1 MTRVRTRTIPIMS
14 PSLAAECREVI
25 ADYAGVR
32 LTEEQFATLIDKD
45 LELKRD
51 LIRFNSPRDTVDRE
65 QLMGLL
71 AKEIVG
77 RDWPCYGDGPAVA
90 KQFHL
95 DFERLAKEKGY
106 ELVDPSV

>member
-1 MTRVRTRTIPIMS
+1 MTRITTRPVPIMS
-14 PSLAAECREVI
+14 PVLAAECREVI

-32 LTEEQFATLIDKD
+32 LTEAQFDALIDKD

-51 LIRFNSPRDTVDRE
+51 LIRFNSPRDTADRE

-77 RDWPCYGDGPAVA
+77 RDWPCYGEGAAVA
-90 KQFHL
+90 KQFHI
-95 DFERLAKEKGY
+95 DFERLAKQKGY
-106 ELVDPSV
+106 EVIE